1 MESEQV
7 LAPEDIFSSSLECL
21 YDHRPITLSSAGSN
35 LVYTIKNDQSIT
47 PSFSAITLH
56 TPDTHPANWSLHA
69 SSIWVSS
76 AFLADHLADL
86 HINEHVH
93 SYNGKVCI
101 LELGAGAGLPS
112 IALASS
118 YEDVL
123 VTTSDYPDKELIQ
136 TLTDNVERNGV
147 SDRCQ
152 VVAYA
157 WGTDPSILL
166 TRGDGFEV
174 IMAADTIWN
183 PESHSDLV
191 STFLMTLRRSS
202 TARVYIIAG
211 LHTGRYTVQ
220 SFYETVQKMGLEIES
235 ATEREVVGMGQ
246 RDWNVLHA
254 EGEDERERRKWIIWM
269 SLKWPC

>member
-7 LAPEDIFSSSLECL
+7 LAPEDILSSSLGSL
-21 YDHRPITLSSAGSN
+21 YDYQPITLSSAGSE
-35 LVYTIKNDQSIT
+35 LVYTIENDQT
-47 PSFSAITLH
+47 SFSTTITLH
-56 TPDTHPANWSLHA
+56 TPDTHPANWYLHA
-69 SSIWVSS
+69 SSIWASS
-76 AFLADHLADL
+76 AFLTDHLSDL
-86 HINEHVH
+86 HIHEHAH
-93 SYNGKVCI
+93 SYNGKVRI

-112 IALASS
+112 IALAKS

-123 VTTSDYPDKELIQ
+123 VTASDYPDQELIQ

-147 SDRCQ
+147 SERCQ

-166 TRGDGFEV
+166 KGGDHDGFEI
-174 IMAADTIWN
+174 IMAGDTIWN
-183 PESHSDLV
+183 PESHSILV

-202 TARVYIIAG
+202 TARVYLIAG

-235 ATEREVVGMGQ
+235 ATEREVIGTGQ
-246 RDWNVLHA
+246 RDWDVTHA

-269 SLKWPC
+269 ALKWPC